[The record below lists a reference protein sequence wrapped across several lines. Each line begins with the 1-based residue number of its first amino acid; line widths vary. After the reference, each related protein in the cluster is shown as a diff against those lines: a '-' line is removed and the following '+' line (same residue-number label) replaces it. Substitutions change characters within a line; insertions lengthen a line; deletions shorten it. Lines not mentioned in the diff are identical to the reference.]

1 MEPSLV
7 TEHAQN
13 GSYLALGT
21 AASASVASTAATQ
34 TKISSNSPTPMFS
47 PGTSAMTW
55 WRESTHAWWAIFG
68 THVTMATDK
77 RAALHCIELA
87 LARNRKGIQRDPRV

>member
-1 MEPSLV
+1 MESSKV

-34 TKISSNSPTPMFS
+34 TKMSSNSPTPMFS

-68 THVTMATDK
+68 TLCNHG
-77 RAALHCIELA
+77 
-87 LARNRKGIQRDPRV
+87 N